1 MDIDFY
7 TGVSSDVDEY
17 RSRFM
22 GASWFEDVKGLS
34 VMIIGCGGI
43 GSHAALQVSR
53 LGIERIKFI
62 DMDTVS
68 AENMSGQLFY
78 SGCIG
83 RSKIDCC
90 VEIAETYSGTT
101 LTSGYRMTA
110 EEYFSRTMQVDS
122 DIVILALDSI
132 TARKSVIEALSF
144 RNYNGYIID
153 ARLGFNDMQVFTVK
167 VKRGTPEYEIYST
180 YALFNQ
186 SEAEELVCTMK
197 QTTYMAA
204 ICGGFIA
211 NVIPHITLSV
221 KYEKN
226 FVPFEIEYSGI
237 SMMAKRVTA
246 EEFKSAKLNQK
257 KKEEEEDV

>member
-1 MDIDFY
+1 MDIDNFY
-7 TGVSSDVDEY
+7 TGVSSDIDEY

-22 GASWFEDVKGLS
+22 GASWFEDVKSLN

-53 LGIERIKFI
+53 LGIERITFI
-62 DMDTVS
+62 DMDSVN

-78 SGCIG
+78 AGCIG
-83 RSKIDCC
+83 RPKSDCC

-101 LTSGYRMTA
+101 LTSGYCMTA
-110 EEYFSRTMQVDS
+110 QEYFTRAAQINS
-122 DIVILALDSI
+122 DIIILALDSI
-132 TARKSVIEALSF
+132 TARKSIIGALEN
-144 RNYNGYIID
+144 RRYEGYIID

-167 VKRGTPEYEIYST
+167 RGTPEYGIYNT

-226 FVPFEIEYSGI
+226 FVPFEIGYSGI

-246 EEFKSAKLNQK
+246 EEFKSAKINQK
-257 KKEEEEDV
+257 KEEVKDV

>member
-1 MDIDFY
+1 MDIDNFY
-7 TGVSSDVDEY
+7 TGVSSDIDEY

-22 GASWFEDVKGLS
+22 GASWFEDVKSLS
-34 VMIIGCGGI
+34 VMVIGCGGI

-62 DMDTVS
+62 DMDTVN

-83 RSKIDCC
+83 RSKSDCC
-90 VEIAETYSGTT
+90 VEIATAYSGTT
-101 LTSGYRMTA
+101 LVSGYRMTV
-110 EEYFSRTMQVDS
+110 EEYFSRTMQLDS
-122 DIVILALDSI
+122 DIIILALDSI
-132 TARKSVIEALSF
+132 TVRKYVIETLEC
-144 RNYNGYIID
+144 RHYKGYIID

-167 VKRGTPEYEIYST
+167 QGTPEYEIYNT

-211 NVIPHITLSV
+211 NVIPHIVLSV
-221 KYEKN
+221 KYGKN
-226 FVPFEIEYSGI
+226 FVPFEIEYNGI

-246 EEFKSAKLNQK
+246 EEFKSAKINQ
-257 KKEEEEDV
+257 KKEEEKDV

>member
-1 MDIDFY
+1 MDINDFY

-22 GASWFEDVKGLS
+22 GASWFEDVKSLS
-34 VMIIGCGGI
+34 VMVIGCGGI

-62 DMDTVS
+62 DMDTVN

-83 RSKIDCC
+83 RSKSDCC
-90 VEIAETYSGTT
+90 VEIAMTYSGTT
-101 LTSGYRMTA
+101 LASGYRMTV
-110 EEYFSRTMQVDS
+110 EEYFARTMQIDS

-132 TARKSVIEALSF
+132 TARKSVINALKF
-144 RNYNGYIID
+144 RHYDGYIID

-167 VKRGTPEYEIYST
+167 QGTPEYEIYDT

-211 NVIPHITLSV
+211 NVIPHIVLSV
-221 KYEKN
+221 KYGKN

-246 EEFKSAKLNQK
+246 EEFKSAKINQ
-257 KKEEEEDV
+257 KKEEEKDV

>member
-1 MDIDFY
+1 MDIDNFY

-22 GASWFEDVKGLS
+22 GASWFEDMKGLS
-34 VMIIGCGGI
+34 VVIIGCGGI

-53 LGIERIKFI
+53 LGIEKIAFV
-62 DMDTVS
+62 DMDSVS

-83 RSKIDCC
+83 RPKVNCC
-90 VEIAETYSGTT
+90 VEIAETYSNTT
-101 LTSGYRMTA
+101 LASGYCMTA
-110 EEYFSRTMQVDS
+110 EEFLSGLALVNS
-122 DIVILALDSI
+122 DIIILALDSI
-132 TARKSVIEALSF
+132 TARKSVIAALRY
-144 RNYNGYIID
+144 RNYSGYIID

-167 VKRGTPEYEIYST
+167 RGTPEYEIYGN
-180 YALFNQ
+180 YALFDQ

-211 NVIPHITLSV
+211 NVIPHIVLSA
-221 KYEKN
+221 KHGRN

-246 EEFKSAKLNQK
+246 EEFKSVKINQ
-257 KKEEEEDV
+257 KKEEEKNV